1 MGFMHEH
8 DKVAAKILV
17 IEDDH
22 FIGEMYVRSLR
33 AAGYEVD
40 WITDG
45 NQGLAAAISGKYN
58 LILLDIMLPE
68 KMGDA
73 ILRELRVPN
82 DKIPNT
88 HIVVMTNFEQDDHSR
103 AAMEANADAYLIK
116 ADITPRRMLEV
127 IAQVL
132 A

>member
-1 MGFMHEH
+1 
-8 DKVAAKILV
+8 
-17 IEDDH
+17 
-22 FIGEMYVRSLR
+22 
-33 AAGYEVD
+33 
-40 WITDG
+40 
-45 NQGLAAAISGKYN
+45 
-58 LILLDIMLPE
+58 
-68 KMGDA
+68 
-73 ILRELRVPN
+73 LRELRVPN